1 MKTLATVALSILALN
16 MTAAAFA
23 ENGSMRYREMVEK
36 LREQRQTNEQMQDC
50 LTTVDGKTHPTIKS
64 E

>member
-1 MKTLATVALSILALN
+1 MKILATVAVSILALN

-23 ENGSMRYREMVEK
+23 ENGSMRYREMVEN
-36 LREQRQTNEQMQDC
+36 LREQRQTNEQ
-50 LTTVDGKTHPTIKS
+50 TIVDGNTHTIKS

>member
-16 MTAAAFA
+16 ITAAAFA
-23 ENGSMRYREMVEK
+23 ENGSMRYREMVEN
-36 LREQRQTNEQMQDC
+36 LRQQHKAHDC
-50 LTTVDGKTHPTIKS
+50 STMIDGSVHATARS